1 MPGKASPLKG
11 VSYRIEGGEE
21 GLGGGVVAEGLAE
34 VGEAVDVARAE
45 DEAAA
50 ELEGI
55 AAKLVLLVAGGAGAL
70 AALEIVAAQEMEN
83 VG

>member
-1 MPGKASPLKG
+1 MLGKASPLKG
-11 VSYRIEGGEE
+11 AIEGGEE